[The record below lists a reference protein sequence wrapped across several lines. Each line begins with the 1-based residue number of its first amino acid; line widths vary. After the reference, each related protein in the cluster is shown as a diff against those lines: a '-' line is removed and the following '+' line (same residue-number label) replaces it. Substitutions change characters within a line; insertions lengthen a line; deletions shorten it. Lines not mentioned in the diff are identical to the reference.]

1 MVEKERQPGE
11 AQSRASCCARTCVMK
26 GVKVGSRST
35 LFLEMCQ
42 VSVTFQKMFLRN
54 RGSLFLWKERWH
66 SKRYLQPC
74 QPHPVLHL
82 TACIRVPLHVDK
94 NAHSQTS
101 PKPYRFSFSRSKC
114 AKQAPPMG
122 LTNTDVWEPHEFKDE
137 PEIQVVCHR
146 CHSHLSL
153 KGSRGLCPWSKEVE
167 GAGRLSTICDPGWIL
182 VQEKDIREATD
193 DIWKMSE
200 D

>member
-1 MVEKERQPGE
+1 MEIVHSK
-11 AQSRASCCARTCVMK
+11 
-26 GVKVGSRST
+26 
-35 LFLEMCQ
+35 
-42 VSVTFQKMFLRN
+42 SVTHKAIWVLEVSCFKFILSLNGKIHIILCSLFQKMFLRN

-182 VQEKDIREATD
+182 VQEKDLREATD